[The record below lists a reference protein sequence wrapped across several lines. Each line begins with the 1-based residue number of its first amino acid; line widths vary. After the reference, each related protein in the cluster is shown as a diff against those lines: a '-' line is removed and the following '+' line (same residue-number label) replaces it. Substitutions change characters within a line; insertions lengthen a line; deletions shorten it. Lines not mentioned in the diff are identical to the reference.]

1 MFRAFT
7 AVSVNQA
14 APSPASARGPA
25 KWPGLTSVFTG
36 LPAAAGEL
44 YFMHDKQGG
53 RQMHIERKLP
63 LVEEI
68 LDSFSGVI
76 GADLPAYRNHV
87 YRVTNLCLSLGS
99 FGETEKEKIQV
110 AACFHD
116 IGIWTA
122 GTLDYLSPSEAD
134 AAAYLNARGKALWI
148 AEVSE
153 MIEMH
158 HSIRSHAGS
167 PYPLVEPF
175 RRADI
180 ADFSLGMVPMGISKE
195 LIATL
200 KVAFPN
206 SGFHKRLAQLGSKW
220 FLRHPLNPLP
230 MFRR

>member
-1 MFRAFT
+1 VRLQAKKQRISAFL
-7 AVSVNQA
+7 
-14 APSPASARGPA
+14 ARF
-25 KWPGLTSVFTG
+25 LQ
-36 LPAAAGEL
+36 L
-44 YFMHDKQGG
+44 G
-53 RQMHIERKLP
+53 RVKSDRL
-63 LVEEI
+63 
-68 LDSFSGVI
+68 
-76 GADLPAYRNHV
+76 
-87 YRVTNLCLSLGS
+87 LGS
-99 FGETEKEKIQV
+99 FGETEKEKIQI

-180 ADFSLGMVPMGISKE
+180 ADFSLGMVPMGISRE

>member
-1 MFRAFT
+1 MDAGLPGVEFETHGRI
-7 AVSVNQA
+7 
-14 APSPASARGPA
+14 ASAVARKGGNRA
-25 KWPGLTSVFTG
+25 SSGQ
-36 LPAAAGEL
+36 
-44 YFMHDKQGG
+44 KQRISAFLARFLQLG
-53 RQMHIERKLP
+53 RVKSDRL
-63 LVEEI
+63 
-68 LDSFSGVI
+68 
-76 GADLPAYRNHV
+76 
-87 YRVTNLCLSLGS
+87 LGS

-180 ADFSLGMVPMGISKE
+180 ADFSLGMVPMGISRE